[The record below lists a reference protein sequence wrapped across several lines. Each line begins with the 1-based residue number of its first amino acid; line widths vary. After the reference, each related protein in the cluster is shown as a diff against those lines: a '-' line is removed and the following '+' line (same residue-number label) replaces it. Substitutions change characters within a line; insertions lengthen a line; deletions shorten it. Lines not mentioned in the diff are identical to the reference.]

1 MELSK
6 HLSFSYYKTIA
17 TINEEHKIYIVQ
29 HQSTKRLYI
38 KKILD
43 IYNAEIYQYL
53 LVHPVQGVPRLIE
66 LSEENNQLI
75 IIEEYISGTPLS
87 ELIKQEALTYNDAL
101 TYVKDICQVLDKLH
115 TINPPII
122 HRDIKPSNIIITN
135 YNRAILLDFNAAKL
149 YSKSSTEDTILL
161 GTQGYAAPEQYGFGS
176 SSPQTDIYAL
186 GIVLKEILNTC
197 STFPNE
203 LNAIIKKCTE
213 INPNERYTSVLELE
227 TDIDLLFKPEHNW
240 LKSKNEFNFLPPGF
254 RSKTPWKMLFS
265 SIVYIFILWLSLTL
279 ENTKVF
285 GLALWIER
293 IICLLIFVSI
303 IFGTFN
309 YMNIQRLIPLCKSSN
324 KLLKTIGVFILDFA
338 LVFLLFLILVILE
351 TSFF

>member
-6 HLSFSYYKTIA
+6 HLSLSYYKTIA
-17 TINEEHKIYIVQ
+17 TISEEHKIYVVQ

-53 LVHPVQGVPRLIE
+53 LTHSVQGIPRLIE
-66 LSEENNQLI
+66 LFEENSQLI
-75 IIEEYISGTPLS
+75 IIEEYISGTPLN
-87 ELIKQEALTYNDAL
+87 ELIKQKNLTYTDAL
-101 TYVKDICQVLDKLH
+101 IYVKDICRILDKLH
-115 TINPPII
+115 TLNPPII
-122 HRDIKPSNIIITN
+122 HRDIKPSNITITN

-149 YSKSSTEDTILL
+149 FSKSSTEDTILL

-186 GIVLKEILNTC
+186 GIVLREILNTC
-197 STFPNE
+197 SYFPND
-203 LNAIIKKCTE
+203 LNTIIKKCTE

-227 TDIDLLFKPEHNW
+227 ADLDLLLKPEHHQ
-240 LKSKNEFNFLPPGF
+240 LKSKKIYRFLPPGF
-254 RSKTPWKMLFS
+254 RSQTPWKMLFS
-265 SIVYIFILWLSLTL
+265 SIFYVFIIWLSLTL
-279 ENTKVF
+279 ESTNVI

-293 IICLLIFVSI
+293 IFCLLIFISI

-324 KLLKTIGVFILDFA
+324 KILKYIGVFILDIS
-338 LVFLLFLILVILE
+338 LVFLLFLVLFILE
-351 TSFF
+351 SIFF